1 MRLIRGLS
9 FLAALAASCSL
20 FGQTK
25 NDEEA
30 VRNLPH
36 AFCDAWAKHDGHDL
50 ARIMAPDVDFVTVG
64 STWLHGQTDF
74 EKYHSRLLSG
84 LQGSVEYSDQDGGAF
99 SEARPRPRTLE
110 LDN

>member
-30 VRNLPH
+30 VRNLPMH
-36 AFCDAWAKHDGHDL
+36 SAMPGQSTT
-50 ARIMAPDVDFVTVG
+50 VT
-64 STWLHGQTDF
+64 TWR
-74 EKYHSRLLSG
+74 E
-84 LQGSVEYSDQDGGAF
+84 
-99 SEARPRPRTLE
+99 
-110 LDN
+110 